1 MIHAVK
7 VLERVLTFPMALIS
21 AVENAAARRSRSEMV
36 ERILASL
43 DHIGIE
49 RHAHVIVGSEQDR
62 FLALYDS
69 EGRRF
74 HLIHDNGEGIAHAR
88 REQGFA
94 FGDQWVEFGKKESE
108 EHTYEHT
115 SEMQSLMRSS
125 KAVCGQ

>member
-1 MIHAVK
+1 
-7 VLERVLTFPMALIS
+7 MALIS

-94 FGDQWVEFGKKESE
+94 FGDQWVEFGKKISHVRSE
-108 EHTYEHT
+108 ERRVGKECVSTC
-115 SEMQSLMRSS
+115 RSRWS
-125 KAVCGQ
+125 PSN

>member
-49 RHAHVIVGSEQDR
+49 RHAHVIVGSEKDR
-62 FLALYDS
+62 FLSLYDS

-74 HLIHDNGEGIAHAR
+74 HLINDNDYGNALAR
-88 REQGFA
+88 RQQGFQ
-94 FGDQWVEFGKKESE
+94 FGPQWCGFGINTLTVQPYYNSNYDS
-108 EHTYEHT
+108 H
-115 SEMQSLMRSS
+115 
-125 KAVCGQ
+125 

>member
-1 MIHAVK
+1 
-7 VLERVLTFPMALIS
+7 
-21 AVENAAARRSRSEMV
+21 MV

-94 FGDQWVEFGKKESE
+94 FGDQWVEFGKKISHVRSE
-108 EHTYEHT
+108 EHT
-115 SEMQSLMRSS
+115 SELQSLMRISYAVFCLKNKTSS
-125 KAVCGQ
+125 SMYIILLYTKQS